1 MPSCAPASSTRL
13 RLVRP
18 PRDYSRIGEMIV
30 RMAELTA
37 TYHAA
42 QAVRGCTPAPAAA
55 GPSLKL
61 VHPEPAHIAAVQ
73 S

>member
-1 MPSCAPASSTRL
+1 MPSFVDSSSARL

-30 RMAELTA
+30 RMAELAA

-42 QAVRGCTPAPAAA
+42 QAVRGCTPASTPTA
-55 GPSLKL
+55 PSLRL
-61 VHPEPAHIAAVQ
+61 VRPDANEFREVRA
-73 S
+73 